1 MDTRDSIELAE
12 FNCVI
17 SLLADSEPKEDLTV
31 SLHAIWRCDDSDR
44 FSGRNDGAAQLSD
57 LIVASVSG

>member
-1 MDTRDSIELAE
+1 MTFQHNALCLRTK
-12 FNCVI
+12 
-17 SLLADSEPKEDLTV
+17 PKKGLTV

-44 FSGRNDGAAQLSD
+44 FNGRNDGAAQLSD